1 MNAKTVVVLVLVPW
15 MTVAAGSCRSGPA
28 PIQAETPEATAESSP
43 TSGPIQT
50 ELTEIAE
57 DFGPTPGALTF
68 APDIL
73 PTARVG
79 EMYEA
84 GLRITE
90 NVTPVGEFS
99 ISEGTLPPGLELE
112 FVEGEDAALIRGIPE
127 EPGSSSFT
135 VSVWCFGTQ
144 VSGQTGE
151 KEYTLV
157 VES

>member
-1 MNAKTVVVLVLVPW
+1 MKVKAVVVLALASW
-15 MTVAAGSCRSGPA
+15 MTVAAVSCRSGPG
-28 PIQAETPEATAESSP
+28 PIQAETPEATAESTP
-43 TSGPIQT
+43 IPGPIQT

-57 DFGPTPGALTF
+57 DFGPTPGPLTF

-73 PTARVG
+73 PTARAG

-84 GLRITE
+84 RIRITE

-99 ISEGTLPPGLELE
+99 VSNGSLPSGLELE
-112 FVEGEDAALIRGIPE
+112 FMDGEDVAFIRGIPE

-144 VSGQTGE
+144 VSGQTGDMQ
-151 KEYTLV
+151 YTLV

>member
-1 MNAKTVVVLVLVPW
+1 MKVKAVVVLALAPW
-15 MTVAAGSCRSGPA
+15 MTVAAVSCRSGPG
-28 PIQAETPEATAESSP
+28 PIQAEMPEATAELSP
-43 TSGPIQT
+43 MPGPIQT

-57 DFGPTPGALTF
+57 DFGPTPGPLTF

-84 GLRITE
+84 GIRITE

-99 ISEGTLPPGLELE
+99 VSDGSLPAGLELE
-112 FVEGEDAALIRGIPE
+112 FMDGEDAAFIRGIPE

-144 VSGQTGE
+144 VSGQTGD
-151 KEYTLV
+151 KQYTLV